1 MRTLNI
7 LFALLFLGVFVT
19 SCSDDDDNP
28 VTEENP
34 TENLTMVK
42 SMESN
47 GHTIELYS
55 EKANFTVGYNDVYM
69 RIKDASDAY
78 IDNFTASWMPKMHM
92 TMHTHACPFSTI
104 ENTEYASMKK
114 GYIVF
119 IMASN
124 DTEYW
129 ELNINYNIG
138 SQDYTASEQIN
149 VIMPSNGRR
158 AVTNT
163 MGTDGERY
171 FLALVEPKNPE
182 VAVNDA
188 TMMVFKKESMM
199 SFPAVENFK
208 ITLDPRMPGM
218 GNHSSPNN
226 EDFIWNAATKL
237 YEGKLSLTMTG
248 YWKLNLKLLNAENV
262 VLAGEDVTDTNESS
276 SVFVELEF

>member
-28 VTEENP
+28 ITEENP
-34 TENLTMVK
+34 TENLIMVK
-42 SMESN
+42 SMEAN

-55 EKANFTVGYNDVYM
+55 EKANFTVGYNDVYI

-78 IDNFTASWMPKMHM
+78 VDNFTASWMPKMHM

-158 AVTNT
+158 AVTST

-226 EDFIWNAATKL
+226 EDFIWNATTKL

-248 YWKLNLKLLNAENV
+248 YWKLNLKLLNAENDI
-262 VLAGEDVTDTNESS
+262 LAGEDVTDTNESS
-276 SVFVELEF
+276 SLFVELEF